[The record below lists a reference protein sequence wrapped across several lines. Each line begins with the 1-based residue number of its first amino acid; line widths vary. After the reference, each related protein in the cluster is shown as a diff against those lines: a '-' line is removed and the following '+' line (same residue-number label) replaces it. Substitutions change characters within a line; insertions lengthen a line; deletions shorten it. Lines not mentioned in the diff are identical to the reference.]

1 MVVVIVVTSMM
12 VGVGIVTDVMV
23 AVGSGTGGCDDVV
36 D

>member
-12 VGVGIVTDVMV
+12 VAVGIVTDVMV